1 METISF
7 SNSIF
12 FGRRLH
18 HHHNHC
24 AQNAIFSRR
33 TKLFVVN
40 AERGANDKGKLVDEN
55 MIVLRMRIKEV
66 EMEEMDG
73 LPPTISEN
81 WMEWEK
87 KYYPEYN
94 KDICEAMGML
104 QMYLM
109 NTRPSLAL
117 GTLALLMLSVSL
129 SASIVIYNF
138 IKFVV

>member
-7 SNSIF
+7 PNTIF
-12 FGRRLH
+12 SGRRL

-24 AQNAIFSRR
+24 AQNAMLCRR

-40 AERGANDKGKLVDEN
+40 AERGANDKGKLVDDN

-81 WMEWEK
+81 WMKWEK
-87 KYYPEYN
+87 EYYEDYN
-94 KDICEAMGML
+94 KDVCEAMGML

-109 NTRPSLAL
+109 NTRPSLVL

-129 SASIVIYNF
+129 STSVVIYSF
-138 IKFVV
+138 TKLVM

>member
-7 SNSIF
+7 PNTIF
-12 FGRRLH
+12 SGRRLH
-18 HHHNHC
+18 HHNHFP
-24 AQNAIFSRR
+24 QNNISSRR
-33 TKLFVVN
+33 AKLFVVN

-55 MIVLRMRIKEV
+55 MIVLRMRIKDL

-73 LPPTISEN
+73 LPPTISES

-87 KYYPEYN
+87 KYYPDYN

-109 NTRPSLAL
+109 NTRPSLVL
-117 GTLALLMLSVSL
+117 GTFALLMLSVSL
-129 SASIVIYNF
+129 STSIVIYNF
-138 IKFVV
+138 INLVV